1 MAGDETTAPSH
12 PADADPRWPGARR
25 LVAEALGT
33 FALTFVAAG
42 GATMALVSGGDV
54 VPAARAV
61 APGLLVLALI
71 YALGDTS
78 GAHFNPAVSL
88 AFALRGLLTPRW
100 LGLYWVAQGAGAIGA
115 AIVVRLLFGDA
126 AAAGVDVPHVAA
138 LSAVALEA
146 IFSGILV
153 TVVLGTAD
161 RYRVVG
167 PDAALAV
174 GSAIALCG
182 LIGLP
187 IEGASMNPARSLGP
201 ALAMLQT
208 GDLWI
213 YVVGPVLGAII
224 AVLVTAYLHGRERD
238 AGELGTVEGSAGRV
252 ERQHP

>member
-1 MAGDETTAPSH
+1 MAGDETAAPSH

-61 APGLLVLALI
+61 APGLLVLGLI

-88 AFALRGLLTPRW
+88 AFALRRLLAPRW
-100 LGLYWVAQGAGAIGA
+100 LGLYWVAQLGGAVA
-115 AIVVRLLFGDA
+115 AALVLRGLFGAD
-126 AAAGVDVPHVAA
+126 AAAGVDMPHVGSLTA
-138 LSAVALEA
+138 LALEA
-146 IFSGILV
+146 IFSAILI

-174 GSAIALCG
+174 GSTIALCG

-201 ALAMLQT
+201 ALVMLQA
-208 GDLWI
+208 GDVWL
-213 YVVGPVLGAII
+213 YVVGPVLGAVI
-224 AVLVTAYLHGRERD
+224 AVLLTTYLHGGEADPGERETA
-238 AGELGTVEGSAGRV
+238 AGSSGR
-252 ERQHP
+252 RSH